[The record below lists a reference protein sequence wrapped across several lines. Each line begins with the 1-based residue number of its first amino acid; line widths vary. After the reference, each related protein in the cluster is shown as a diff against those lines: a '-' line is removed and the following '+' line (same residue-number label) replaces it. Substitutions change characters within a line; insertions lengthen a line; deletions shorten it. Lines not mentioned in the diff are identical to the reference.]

1 MAHLGAGDGAPIW
14 SRRQSRPGDGDSAS
28 SAKQAA
34 IAACG
39 RAALASIVIFGVEP
53 QAHADER
60 IFGFVFTTD
69 TMPHGKFEQQ
79 NWLTA
84 GLGKSRG
91 DYQLYQ
97 LSNGVDYGVTD
108 PFQAA
113 LYLDSHYVTA
123 ERDSPGGRTSGP
135 FVPHDVEPFSRYSSA
150 AVDGVTLA
158 AKYRLTS
165 PYIDGY
171 GVALNLQPVLGPSD
185 MSVEYRVIGQNDFY
199 DDTLIWATNLALQQ
213 QWQHVSASSVDVYDP
228 TAPGRQEGWNRQSSL
243 EFDTGLSVRFAENWF
258 LGLEFRNVN
267 GFAGTLLQQAGYS
280 AFFLGPNL
288 HYGSERLWATLSVLP
303 QLPIGKAYS
312 SDARQ
317 IYADGRIY
325 GDEHE
330 GIEVRVG
337 LGIQF

>member
-1 MAHLGAGDGAPIW
+1 MAHLGAGDGAPIR

-39 RAALASIVIFGVEP
+39 CAALASIVIFGVEP

-79 NWLTA
+79 NWLTV

-108 PFQAA
+108 PLQTA

-135 FVPHDVEPFSRYSSA
+135 FVPHDVDPFSR
-150 AVDGVTLA
+150 
-158 AKYRLTS
+158 
-165 PYIDGY
+165 
-171 GVALNLQPVLGPSD
+171 
-185 MSVEYRVIGQNDFY
+185 
-199 DDTLIWATNLALQQ
+199 
-213 QWQHVSASSVDVYDP
+213 
-228 TAPGRQEGWNRQSSL
+228 
-243 EFDTGLSVRFAENWF
+243 
-258 LGLEFRNVN
+258 
-267 GFAGTLLQQAGYS
+267 
-280 AFFLGPNL
+280 
-288 HYGSERLWATLSVLP
+288 
-303 QLPIGKAYS
+303 
-312 SDARQ
+312 
-317 IYADGRIY
+317 
-325 GDEHE
+325 
-330 GIEVRVG
+330 
-337 LGIQF
+337 